1 MRVGAMKEW
10 SLVPLR
16 LLIGF
21 GFAAHGVAK
30 LSHGPEK
37 FGTILAA
44 LGVPF
49 PHTMA
54 WITSLV
60 ELIGGVLVM
69 AGAFLL
75 PVSLPLIVVMLT
87 AMFTVHLR
95 YGFSSIKL
103 LSANATGATFGPPG
117 YEVDLLYIVG
127 MITLVLAG
135 PGTFSVDRYRHRSK
149 S

>member
-1 MRVGAMKEW
+1 MRAGVTKEW
-10 SLVPLR
+10 AVVPLR

-37 FGTILAA
+37 FGGILAA
-44 LGVPF
+44 LGVPL
-49 PHTMA
+49 PHVMA
-54 WITSLV
+54 WVTALV

-69 AGAFLL
+69 AGAFVV
-75 PVSLPLIVVMLT
+75 PVSLPLTIVMLT
-87 AMFTVHLR
+87 AMFTVHMR

-103 LSANATGATFGPPG
+103 LSANTSGATFGPPG

-127 MITLVLAG
+127 LLTLVLAG
-135 PGTFSVDRYRHRSK
+135 PGSFSVDGFRRKTRG
-149 S
+149 

>member
-1 MRVGAMKEW
+1 MRFGAIKE
-10 SLVPLR
+10 SALVPLR

-37 FGTILAA
+37 FGGILAA
-44 LGVPF
+44 LGVPL
-49 PHTMA
+49 PHAMA
-54 WITSLV
+54 WVTALV

-69 AGAFLL
+69 AGAFVI
-75 PVSLPLIVVMLT
+75 PVSVPLTIVMLT

-103 LSANATGATFGPPG
+103 LSANTSGATFGPPG

-127 MITLVLAG
+127 LLTLVLSG
-135 PGTFSVDRYRHRSK
+135 PGMLSVDGYRRRR
-149 S
+149 

>member
-1 MRVGAMKEW
+1 MKEW

-37 FGTILAA
+37 FGAILAA

-49 PHTMA
+49 PHMMA

-69 AGAFLL
+69 AGAFVL
-75 PVSLPLIVVMLT
+75 PVSLPLIIVMLT

-103 LSANATGATFGPPG
+103 LSANAAGATFGPPG

-135 PGTFSVDRYRHRSK
+135 PGVFSVDRYRHRSK

>member
-1 MRVGAMKEW
+1 MKEW

-30 LSHGPEK
+30 LSHGSEK
-37 FGTILAA
+37 FGAILAA

-49 PHTMA
+49 PHMMA

-69 AGAFLL
+69 AGAFVA

-103 LSANATGATFGPPG
+103 LSANATGATFSPPG
-117 YEVDLLYIVG
+117 YEVDLLYIAG

-135 PGTFSVDRYRHRSK
+135 PATFSVDGYRHRSK

>member
-10 SLVPLR
+10 AVVPLR

-30 LSHGPEK
+30 LSRGPEK
-37 FGTILAA
+37 FAEILTA
-44 LGVPF
+44 LGVPL
-49 PHTMA
+49 PHVMA
-54 WITSLV
+54 WVTSLT

-69 AGAFLL
+69 VGAFVL
-75 PVSLPLIVVMLT
+75 PVSVPLTIVMLT

-95 YGFSSIKL
+95 YGFSAIKL
-103 LSANATGATFGPPG
+103 LSANTAGAKFGPPG

-127 MITLVLAG
+127 LLTLVLAG
-135 PGTFSVDRYRHRSK
+135 PGPFSVDEWRRRMK
-149 S
+149 L